1 MYKLEK
7 SGKKLFSLFILE
19 DAEDSDG
26 NKIKIRK
33 LIRKQKVK
41 EFLKGI
47 EEERKLLNEDM
58 KTVNERLSNLDEIKL
73 LIEELDANT
82 KTK

>member
-7 SGKKLFSLFILE
+7 SEKKLFSLFILE
-19 DAEDSDG
+19 DAEDADG

-47 EEERKLLNEDM
+47 EEERKLLNQDM
-58 KTVNERLSNLDEIKL
+58 NTVNERLTNLDEIKL
-73 LIEELDANT
+73 LIEELDANA
-82 KTK
+82 

>member
-7 SGKKLFSLFILE
+7 SERKLFSLFILE
-19 DAEDSDG
+19 DAEDADG

-33 LIRKQKVK
+33 LIRKQKIK
-41 EFLKGI
+41 DFLKGI
-47 EEERKLLNEDM
+47 EEERRLLNEDM
-58 KTVNERLSNLDEIKL
+58 NTVNERLAHLDEIKL